1 MNYDDARAF
10 WRGQFAGLEAQSFP
24 RAPASG
30 FDVVLDRDL
39 QMDIHLDR
47 KMGSAFTTSTILKAA
62 WAIVLGRYTG
72 SSEALFGVIQTGRHV
87 PVDGI
92 SEMIGPTLTTVPLR
106 VKLDTQSTMVDFLHA
121 IQDQTTQMIKYEHTG
136 LQNIARMGQECR
148 EACGFANIMVIQPG
162 NQPDADFFAGHQ
174 VQGNDKGALAFGL
187 GLECTLQKDCVQV
200 NGAYDQRLIAD
211 SQMQRILNQFSATVQ
226 QINLETQASILDIDL
241 FSPEDW
247 EEMTE
252 MNAAVPSDVLDVTHE
267 VIHRMALDASN
278 NVAVNAWDIDLAYWE
293 LDYLSSVLAHHL
305 QSLGVGPETIV
316 PLCFE
321 KSGWAVVALLGVIKA
336 GGAFVFCDPSYPIA
350 RLTEIV
356 TQVGAKVLLSSLS
369 TASLWESSGLHVQ
382 IVDNVAIESL
392 PSTTGMPVTDVTP
405 SNALYVI
412 FTSGSTGKPKGCVIE
427 HHSFLTC
434 AAAQAARASITA
446 GTRILQ
452 GASYS
457 FDVSVME
464 MLTALTVGAC
474 ICIPSEGAKNR
485 SVTRVINDLKI
496 TWAFLTP
503 SVAKFIKPAEVPC
516 LKTLVLGGEALTTQ
530 NIQTW
535 ADGVQLINGYG
546 PSECTIAASA
556 NSHLSTDT
564 DPANIGKALG
574 GTCWI
579 VDADDHNK
587 LAPLGTIGEVRS
599 PMTKT
604 IYLDYLLTLLQLLI
618 EGPIVARGYLNNPE
632 KTAEV
637 FVQNPDWGEQQAG
650 KVRRLYKTG
659 DLAYFSAEGDIM
671 FVGRKDTQVKVR
683 GQRVELGK

>member
-1 MNYDDARAF
+1 
-10 WRGQFAGLEAQSFP
+10 
-24 RAPASG
+24 
-30 FDVVLDRDL
+30 
-39 QMDIHLDR
+39 
-47 KMGSAFTTSTILKAA
+47 
-62 WAIVLGRYTG
+62 
-72 SSEALFGVIQTGRHV
+72 
-87 PVDGI
+87 
-92 SEMIGPTLTTVPLR
+92 MIGPTLTTVPLR
-106 VKLDTQSTMVDFLHA
+106 IKLDTQTTMVDFLHS

-136 LQNIARMGQECR
+136 LQNIARISPECR

-162 NQPDADFFAGHQ
+162 NQPDADFFGGHH
-174 VQGNDKGALAFGL
+174 VQGQDKSALAFGM
-187 GLECTLQKDCVQV
+187 GLECILQEDCVQV
-200 NGAYDQRLIAD
+200 HGAYDQRLVAD
-211 SQMQRILNQFSATVQ
+211 SQMQRILNQFSTTVQ
-226 QINLETQASILDIDL
+226 QINLETQASILEIEL

-252 MNAAVPSDVLDVTHE
+252 MNAAVPCDVREVTHE
-267 VIHRMALDASN
+267 VIHRMALEVSN

-293 LDYLSSVLAHHL
+293 LDSLSSVLAHYL
-305 QSLGVGPETIV
+305 KSLGVGPETIV

-336 GGAFVFCDPSYPIA
+336 GGAFVFLDPSYPIA

-392 PSTTGMPVTDVTP
+392 PSTTGMPTTNVTP

-434 AAAQAARASITA
+434 AAAQAARANITA
-446 GTRILQ
+446 TSRILQ

-474 ICIPSEGAKNR
+474 ICVPSDGAKNK
-485 SVTRVINDLKI
+485 SVTKVMNDLKI

-503 SVAKFIKPAEVPC
+503 SVAKFINPADVPC

-535 ADGVQLINGYG
+535 AGHVQLINGYG

-556 NSHLSTDT
+556 HSHLKIDT

-579 VDADDHNK
+579 VDPDDHNK
-587 LAPLGTIGEVRS
+587 LAPLGTIGEVNK
-599 PMTKT
+599 P
-604 IYLDYLLTLLQLLI
+604 
-618 EGPIVARGYLNNPE
+618 
-632 KTAEV
+632 
-637 FVQNPDWGEQQAG
+637 
-650 KVRRLYKTG
+650 
-659 DLAYFSAEGDIM
+659 SAENIPVDFRVM
-671 FVGRKDTQVKVR
+671 VADTACSY
-683 GQRVELGK
+683 